1 VVEPYAVWLDRD
13 VVAASG
19 RDAATFLQGQLS
31 QDTLALPDGG
41 SAWSWLLA
49 PTGKV
54 DALVRVSRLT
64 GDDWVIDTDR
74 GWGDAVITRLTRFK
88 LRTKVELTARPWPVL
103 GLRGAAVD
111 LARAAGDLAAAGGD
125 PGGASVEPAGAAA
138 DPASASGDPGGAGR
152 PGVLLA
158 VPAWPGLAGVDLI
171 GPAPV
176 VPDGW
181 PVTAAA
187 EYEAVRIGAGIPRM
201 GAELTDKTIP
211 GETGLIEQTVSFT
224 KGCYTGQELV
234 ARIDSRGGH
243 VARRLRLL
251 SAAAR
256 VEPGTPLVDGS
267 GANAGMVTSVASS
280 GTAWVALGYVRRG
293 VEVPATLRGGPDGP
307 DVEVRELPGGP
318 AGIQTQDTH

>member
-1 VVEPYAVWLDRD
+1 VIEPYAVWLDRD
-13 VVAASG
+13 VVSASG
-19 RDAATFLQGQLS
+19 PDAATFLQGQLS
-31 QDTLALPDGG
+31 QDILALADRG

-49 PTGKV
+49 PSGKV
-54 DALVRVSRLT
+54 DALVRVSRRAA
-64 GDDWVIDTDR
+64 DDWVLDTDR

-103 GLRGAAVD
+103 GLRGAALD
-111 LARAAGDLAAAGGD
+111 LAGAAGDTARAAGDPARAAGDPEGAVGD
-125 PGGASVEPAGAAA
+125 PAGVGG
-138 DPASASGDPGGAGR
+138 

-158 VPAWPGLAGVDLI
+158 VPAWPGLAGIDLI
-171 GPAPV
+171 GPEPL

-181 PVTAAA
+181 PVMPAA

-243 VARRLRLL
+243 VPRRLRLL
-251 SAAAR
+251 VAPAR
-256 VEPGTPLVDGS
+256 VEASTTLIDGS
-267 GANAGMVTSVASS
+267 GANAGTVTSVASS

-307 DVEVRELPGGP
+307 DVEVRELPAGP
-318 AGIQTQDTH
+318 AGTSPPDTP